1 MNLENK
7 NNCHI
12 ASIHF
17 ETEFFVTTKQEK
29 KREKNLSKNSALFKI
44 LNIYINK
51 HKFSQLCDKNIIK
64 FCLFNFCVIIQL
76 RLKRIQ
82 RF

>member
-17 ETEFFVTTKQEK
+17 ETEFFVTTKQEEK
-29 KREKNLSKNSALFKI
+29 KEKKKPFQKI
-44 LNIYINK
+44 SFI
-51 HKFSQLCDKNIIK
+51 
-64 FCLFNFCVIIQL
+64 
-76 RLKRIQ
+76 
-82 RF
+82 

>member
-17 ETEFFVTTKQEK
+17 ETEFFVTTKQEEK
-29 KREKNLSKNSALFKI
+29 KEKKTFPK
-44 LNIYINK
+44 
-51 HKFSQLCDKNIIK
+51 
-64 FCLFNFCVIIQL
+64 IQL
-76 RLKRIQ
+76 YLK
-82 RF
+82 F